1 VIIAD
6 FLVDFLIKKKITDIF
21 GIPGGSVLE
30 LLYATNRRKN
40 LIKPHLSFHEQN
52 AVFAASGYA
61 IAGKKLG
68 VAYATRGPGIT
79 NMVTA
84 ITDAYCDSIPLLIIT
99 AHSSK
104 KPFNNMRVFAD
115 QEIDTVKLFSGIT
128 KYCARIDNHKN
139 ARYEIEKA
147 YFYAMNGRKGPVVLD
162 FNTKIFFKET
172 NNKKFKIIKTKF
184 SREKKLKDL
193 KKIIQNKLL
202 KSKRPIFLI
211 GDGFRYSNSIKQL
224 TKISEKNKIPI
235 ISTRYSQDM
244 ISRSINFFG
253 YFGSHGLRYS
263 NFILSKA
270 DLIICLGNR
279 YLFLNNRSK
288 SFKSIFANSFIFRVD
303 IDKSELTRKIPK
315 GINYHLD
322 LKKFLIKI
330 KNIKV
335 NHENNNQWLKVC
347 RKIKKELFNSDYA
360 YPITAISELINFIPN
375 SHYIV
380 SDVGNNEFWLCRA
393 YAHSGSKS
401 PVIYSKSFGAM
412 GSSLGKAIGVYYAT
426 LKPVFCFVG
435 DQALQMCIQE
445 LHFLSKNKLPVTIV
459 LLNNSSSGMIRSRQ
473 KWRYSENYLHTT
485 PESGY
490 SVPNF
495 IKIAESYGI
504 KTYKITSSSISKIK
518 KFMSSNN
525 NLKLLEIVIDPA
537 IEMIPNVPESYPFQ
551 KMLPKLEDE
560 NFFWLES
567 L

>member
-1 VIIAD
+1 MIVAD
-6 FLVDFLIKKKITDIF
+6 FLIDFLIKKKITDIF

-40 LIKPHLSFHEQN
+40 LIKSHLNFHEQN
-52 AVFAASGYA
+52 SVFAASGYA

-79 NMVTA
+79 NMVTG
-84 ITDAYCDSIPLLIIT
+84 ITDAYSDSIPLLIIT

-104 KPFNNMRVFAD
+104 KPTNNMRVFAD

-128 KYCARIDNHKN
+128 KYCARIDSQKN

-147 YFYAMNGRKGPVVLD
+147 YFYATNGRKGPVVLD
-162 FNTKIFFKET
+162 FNMQVFFKKIS
-172 NNKKFKIIKTKF
+172 NKKFKIPKVKF
-184 SREKKLKDL
+184 LREKKLKDF
-193 KKIIQNKLL
+193 KKKIQNKIF
-202 KSKRPIFLI
+202 KSKRPVFLI
-211 GDGFRYSNSIKQL
+211 GDGFRYTNSIKQL
-224 TKISEKNKIPI
+224 MNISKKNNIPI

-244 ISRSINFFG
+244 ISKSNNFFG

-270 DLIICLGNR
+270 DLIISLGNR
-279 YLFLNNRSK
+279 YLFLNNKSK

-315 GINYHLD
+315 GISYHSD

-330 KNIKV
+330 KNIKLDHKI
-335 NHENNNQWLKVC
+335 NDQWLKVC
-347 RKIKKELFNSDYA
+347 RKIKKELFNFDYA
-360 YPITAISELINFIPN
+360 YPITAISEVINFIPN
-375 SHYIV
+375 NCNIV

-393 YAHSGSKS
+393 YAYSGSKS
-401 PVIYSKSFGAM
+401 PVTYSKSFGAM

-435 DQALQMCIQE
+435 DQALQMCFQE
-445 LHFLSKNKLPVTIV
+445 LQFLAKNKLPITIV
-459 LLNNSSSGMIRSRQ
+459 LLNNSSSGMIRTRQ
-473 KWRYSENYLHTT
+473 KWRYNKKYLQTT

-490 SVPNF
+490 SVPSF
-495 IKIAESYGI
+495 IKIAKSYNI
-504 KTYKITSSSISKIK
+504 KTHKVTSTSISKIK
-518 KFMSSNN
+518 KFMNSNY
-525 NLKLLEIVIDPA
+525 NLKLLEIVIDPT
-537 IEMIPNVPESYPFQ
+537 IEMIPHVPKSYPFQ

-560 NFFWLES
+560 KFSWLDK